1 MHGLAAVHP
10 YAAQITC
17 VTLHIPVA
25 RFHAV
30 APRVVS
36 QPNDRTAV
44 LSGKG
49 YEVALVVGE
58 GVVERI
64 AASRLNIHAAKPVVT
79 ANVVQFHDIAKRIG
93 EFSLFFFPLPKNY
106 EGAHSKIIFFS
117 DCGMPKE
124 PLTLLSEKKRA

>member
-1 MHGLAAVHP
+1 MHGVAAVHP
-10 YAAQITC
+10 YTAQITC

-49 YEVALVVGE
+49 YEVALVIGE
-58 GVVERI
+58 GMVERI
-64 AASRLNIHAAKPVVT
+64 AASRLHIHAAQSVAA
-79 ANVVQFHDIAKRIG
+79 ANVVQFYDIAKRIG
-93 EFSLFFFPLPKNY
+93 EL
-106 EGAHSKIIFFS
+106 
-117 DCGMPKE
+117 
-124 PLTLLSEKKRA
+124 